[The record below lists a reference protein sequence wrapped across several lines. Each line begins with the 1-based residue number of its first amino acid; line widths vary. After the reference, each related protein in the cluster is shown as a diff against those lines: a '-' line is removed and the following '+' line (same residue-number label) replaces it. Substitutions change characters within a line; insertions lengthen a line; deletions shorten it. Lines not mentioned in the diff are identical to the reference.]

1 MTAGRDSGG
10 AASRPSRVLIVEDH
24 ELLASTLAVALGQ
37 RGLEVETVGPSAEA
51 AVESGR
57 RVAPALVLLDLD
69 LGMSRGS
76 GLDLIGPLMAAG
88 NQVVMMTGV
97 TDASRL
103 AECVEAGAIGVLN
116 KTLGF
121 GQLVEAIEHA
131 MDGELLLGPNER
143 QEMLAH
149 LRSDR
154 QAERER
160 LAPFKA
166 LAPREQAV
174 LARIMAGDTAEAIAS
189 SSYVSLATVRTQIR
203 AILLKLGVNSQLA
216 AVVMARDAG
225 WKPDPPR

>member
-1 MTAGRDSGG
+1 MTPGTDPEAVGP
-10 AASRPSRVLIVEDH
+10 RPVRLLIVEDH
-24 ELLASTLAVALGQ
+24 ELLASTLAVALRQ
-37 RGLEVETVGPSAEA
+37 RGLEVVTVGPSAEA

-69 LGMSRGS
+69 LGSSRGS
-76 GLDLIGPLMAAG
+76 GLDLIRPLMEAG
-88 NQVVMMTGV
+88 NRVVMMTGV
-97 TDASRL
+97 TDPSRL

-121 GQLVEAIEHA
+121 GQLVESIEHA
-131 MDGELLLGPNER
+131 MDGEVLVGRNER

-174 LARIMAGDTAEAIAS
+174 LARIMAGDTAETIAAA
-189 SSYVSLATVRTQIR
+189 SYVSLATVRTQIR

-216 AVVMARDAG
+216 AVVMARDAR
-225 WKPDPPR
+225 WTPDRPQ